1 MAAINEEI
9 GRLVRNLLMT
19 EQPVFLP
26 GIGSLYVERAA
37 ARRVSAS
44 VVEPPFRYVEFASA
58 ERGAALP
65 SEIAR
70 AAHCSAEEAA
80 DVYRRWLDKSFDD
93 ASGRLTIEGVGTL
106 FQKSFRLDPA
116 FDRLLNPQGRQP
128 VRLRRPMPWWL
139 WSAVTLLIVFLA
151 AAGVFWLDPVSRWPG
166 LFTSEPKPIE
176 VIVKQSG
183 ELRQPTLPAEPA
195 AEPGGGQP
203 AGEEVGEGGGTA
215 VPASD
220 TVQPARSAAAER
232 PAAGE
237 IVRTRSGWSYVVLG
251 IYSTE
256 SNARRAVGQAENR
269 YGRVTAG
276 ECRIF
281 RYGEKFLV
289 SLGEAE
295 SREEAQSLAARYRA
309 EGVADVW
316 VYSKR

>member
-1 MAAINEEI
+1 MAAINEET
-9 GRLVRNLLMT
+9 GRLVRNLLMA

-44 VVEPPFRYVEFASA
+44 VVAPPFRYVEFASA
-58 ERGAALP
+58 ERGASLP

-80 DVYRRWLDKSFDD
+80 DVYQRWLDRSLDD

-106 FQKSFRLDPA
+106 FQKSFRPDPA
-116 FDRLLNPQGRQP
+116 FDRLLNPQGREP

-151 AAGVFWLDPVSRWPG
+151 AAGVFWLDPVSRWPE
-166 LFTSEPKPIE
+166 LFTSEPEPIE
-176 VIVKQSG
+176 VVV
-183 ELRQPTLPAEPA
+183 RQPGEPRQPMLPAEP
-195 AEPGGGQP
+195 G
-203 AGEEVGEGGGTA
+203 GEGEGEGTV

-220 TVQPARSAAAER
+220 TVQPSRSAAAER

-256 SNARRAVGQAENR
+256 SNARRAVDQAVNR
-269 YGRVTAG
+269 YERVTAG

-289 SLGEAE
+289 SLGEAQN
-295 SREEAQSLAARYRA
+295 REEAQSLAARYRA